1 MVSFTVCLFLAH
13 LIKNTGFSKHGIYLK
28 YEMWELLRHEKFLET
43 HVLAT
48 LLTRN
53 AWLFNGKKISCI
65 SGINKLF
72 QHFQIFGD
80 VCRTGLMAKLH

>member
-1 MVSFTVCLFLAH
+1 MISFTVYLFLAH
-13 LIKNTGFSKHGIYLK
+13 LIKNTGFSKHGICLK

-53 AWLFNGKKISCI
+53 AWLFNGKKISYI
-65 SGINKLF
+65 SGINKF
-72 QHFQIFGD
+72 QNFQIFGD
-80 VCRTGLMAKLH
+80 VCCTGLMAKLH